1 MKRIFIPFF
10 ATAAL
15 LASCSDW
22 TEVEH
27 RDLLPQMNQ
36 SDPVFLAS
44 LRDFKAGE
52 HLVTM
57 MIVRGTSTAPN
68 RQNQHPMSMPDS
80 VDYLLMTDVD
90 NLHPALMDEIAE
102 VRSKKGT
109 RTLNVVDYTTIRS
122 AWVAMKEESSGT
134 EHEGDFTEDKFAE
147 YCKIE
152 TEKQLAACSRY
163 GFDGIVVSY
172 LGGYDSSV
180 AAPFVLAAD
189 TWRRDNPDKLL
200 FFRGYPA
207 FITSIENQT
216 ILSECDY
223 VIILTEGASSSV
235 AISRMVRDQLEEGV
249 PSNRVVLEASVPSIA
264 DGGDDAQVGASL
276 QVAAQWVM
284 DPKTSQTAEY
294 RAHLVC
300 PVHVHICAQKR
311 LYRVNDNQ
319 LCVVFP
325 DCPCDAFIGKGQW
338 CVSIVNDKHFFKVCV
353 CFHQSGLDRITQT
366 VLGSLVNDIERFK
379 GFHTGQGLSVG
390 ASRRKTH
397 GKVGLALAGV
407 ALYNRQLSKGDI
419 GKP

>member
-102 VRSKKGT
+102 VHSKKGT

-134 EHEGDFTEDKFAE
+134 EHEGDF
-147 YCKIE
+147 KI
-152 TEKQLAACSRY
+152 
-163 GFDGIVVSY
+163 G
-172 LGGYDSSV
+172 
-180 AAPFVLAAD
+180 
-189 TWRRDNPDKLL
+189 
-200 FFRGYPA
+200 
-207 FITSIENQT
+207 
-216 ILSECDY
+216 
-223 VIILTEGASSSV
+223 
-235 AISRMVRDQLEEGV
+235 
-249 PSNRVVLEASVPSIA
+249 
-264 DGGDDAQVGASL
+264 
-276 QVAAQWVM
+276 
-284 DPKTSQTAEY
+284 
-294 RAHLVC
+294 RAHV
-300 PVHVHICAQKR
+300 
-311 LYRVNDNQ
+311 
-319 LCVVFP
+319 
-325 DCPCDAFIGKGQW
+325 
-338 CVSIVNDKHFFKVCV
+338 
-353 CFHQSGLDRITQT
+353 
-366 VLGSLVNDIERFK
+366 
-379 GFHTGQGLSVG
+379 
-390 ASRRKTH
+390 
-397 GKVGLALAGV
+397 
-407 ALYNRQLSKGDI
+407 
-419 GKP
+419 

>member
-109 RTLNVVDYTTIRS
+109 RTLNVVDYMTIRS
-122 AWVAMKEESSGT
+122 AWDAMKEESSGT

-249 PSNRVVLEASVPSIA
+249 PSDRIVLEASVPSIA
-264 DGGDDAQVGASL
+264 DGGNDAQVGASL

-284 DPKTSQTAEY
+284 DPKTSQNVQCDK
-294 RAHLVC
+294 LGL
-300 PVHVHICAQKR
+300 CASNAQEDYFNTPTYKR
-311 LYRVNDNQ
+311 IREALGILNPEPEEESENNPENKND
-319 LCVVFP
+319 
-325 DCPCDAFIGKGQW
+325 DEK
-338 CVSIVNDKHFFKVCV
+338 
-353 CFHQSGLDRITQT
+353 
-366 VLGSLVNDIERFK
+366 
-379 GFHTGQGLSVG
+379 
-390 ASRRKTH
+390 
-397 GKVGLALAGV
+397 
-407 ALYNRQLSKGDI
+407 
-419 GKP
+419 